1 MQRYCVRTVSYKSS
15 LLCIILKKCINL
27 DMGNVLGE
35 FFGQNGIIALKSEG
49 HSIFPGVKSE
59 NFLRTACISDLLGIN
74 SCCLL
79 MCLACSLQV

>member
-1 MQRYCVRTVSYKSS
+1 ME
-15 LLCIILKKCINL
+15 
-27 DMGNVLGE
+27 NVLGE

-59 NFLRTACISDLLGIN
+59 NFLCTACISDLLGIN

-79 MCLACSLQV
+79 MCLACSLQFPINRKLNNEQIYDTKYIANATVKM